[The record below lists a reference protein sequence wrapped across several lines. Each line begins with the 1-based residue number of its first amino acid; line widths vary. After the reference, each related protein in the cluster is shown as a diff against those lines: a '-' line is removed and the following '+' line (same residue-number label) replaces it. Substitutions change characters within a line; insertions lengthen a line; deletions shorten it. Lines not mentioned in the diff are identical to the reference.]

1 MNNQHDVLVEVED
14 LSVHFY
20 LREGTVR
27 AVNGV
32 SFAIRHGQTLGVI
45 GESGSGKSVSAQAIM
60 GILPTPPAKLESGR
74 ITMHLP
80 EGGAGYRSVTLTELP
95 TRGSEYR
102 SIRGKEIGIIFQEPM
117 TAFSPVHT
125 SRRAARHG
133 RHRPQPPECLSPR
146 TLRRD
151 APTRPDRHGTGLQS
165 QAGDR

>member
-32 SFAIRHGQTLGVI
+32 SFTIRHGQTLGVI

-125 SRRAARHG
+125 IGDQIMESVLLHI
-133 RHRPQPPECLSPR
+133 P
-146 TLRRD
+146 
-151 APTRPDRHGTGLQS
+151 
-165 QAGDR
+165 GDRKSVV